1 MMLSW
6 RKVSCKT
13 ESVISAFFPC
23 GQDDLEKKSH
33 GLLRLADTCVCFP
46 WPPVSGA
53 FWAEWNRERLKCC
66 FICCCICMDWWYIS
80 YSLSHHYGKL
90 PDCGKG
96 HGSGSLSMV
105 WLVFILM
112 NQEVKKAPA
121 TLCPQSRTPSDSFWP
136 ATPPTSEVPPLPKQ
150 CHKLGD
156 ISNPN
161 LQTVVVKKC
170 SEERVWWGGCRCS
183 VWYSETERTYGI

>member
-1 MMLSW
+1 MSWISSVGQTQRKDIFLPSWSFLSSEVGDKSEISQPVLHRFRW
-6 RKVSCKT
+6 CCPDEK
-13 ESVISAFFPC
+13 SVARLRVWFLLFFPC

-33 GLLRLADTCVCFP
+33 ELLRLADTCMCFP

-112 NQEVKKAPA
+112 NQEVKRAPA
-121 TLCPQSRTPSDSFWP
+121 TLCPQSPTPSDSF
-136 ATPPTSEVPPLPKQ
+136 
-150 CHKLGD
+150 
-156 ISNPN
+156 
-161 LQTVVVKKC
+161 
-170 SEERVWWGGCRCS
+170 
-183 VWYSETERTYGI
+183 